1 LFTRGDHSD
10 QEIANNYVEGRDAP
24 KIGNSMTTTASVP
37 AKDAF
42 RGPYTQTALV
52 FQGGGALGAYQA
64 GVYQALAEAGCT
76 PDWLSGISIGAINAA
91 IIAGNEPDMRLPRL
105 RQFWEQSTSSF
116 RWPALDFGD
125 DMRRAFNYTSAMS
138 ALLSGQPGFFKP
150 RFVPPLLQ
158 PHGAAGALSVYD
170 TSPLRT
176 TLETLVDFDCINAGK
191 TRLSLGAVN
200 IRLGN
205 FVYFDSTECKIT
217 PDHVM
222 ASAALPPGFPPIEI
236 EGESYWDG
244 GLVSNTPLVHVLDTG
259 LIHDTLVFQVDLF
272 SARGAMPGDLI
283 EAEERKKH
291 IVYSSRTRLNTDH
304 FREKHALRQ
313 AIVELFEE
321 LPPEAKQNEK
331 IRKLRDLGDDHAVA
345 IVHLIYR
352 RASYEGQATDYEF
365 SRVSMREHWQTGL
378 DDGRRTLRRPLWLQ
392 RWEGVGGV
400 RVFDLAQDSESP

>member
-1 LFTRGDHSD
+1 
-10 QEIANNYVEGRDAP
+10 
-24 KIGNSMTTTASVP
+24 MTTHASI
-37 AKDAF
+37 AATSAF
-42 RGPYTQTALV
+42 RGPYAQTALV

-64 GVYQALAEAGCT
+64 GVYQALAEAGCA

-105 RQFWEQSTSSF
+105 RQFWKQSTSSF

-125 DMRRAFNYTSAMS
+125 DMRRLFNYTSAIS
-138 ALLSGQPGFFKP
+138 SLLSGQAGFFQP
-150 RFVPPLLQ
+150 RFIPPFLQ
-158 PHGAAGALSVYD
+158 PHGTSGALSVYD

-176 TLETLVDFDCINAGK
+176 TLEALVDFDRINSGK

-205 FVYFDSTECKIT
+205 FVYFDNTECKIT
-217 PDHVM
+217 PAHVM
-222 ASAALPPGFPPIEI
+222 ASAALPPAFPPIEI
-236 EGESYWDG
+236 EGEFYWDG

-259 LIHDTLVFQVDLF
+259 LTHDTLVFQVDLF
-272 SARGAMPGDLI
+272 SARGNVPGDLI

-291 IVYSSRTRLNTDH
+291 IVYSSRTRLNTDN

-313 AIVELFEE
+313 AIVELFEQ
-321 LPPEAKQNEK
+321 LPPPLKQNEK

-345 IVHLIYR
+345 VVHLIYR

-365 SRVSMREHWQTGL
+365 SRASMDEHWQTGL
-378 DDGRRTLRRPLWLQ
+378 DDGRRTLRRPRWLE

-400 RVFDLAQDSESP
+400 RVFDLAQDAESR

>member
-1 LFTRGDHSD
+1 
-10 QEIANNYVEGRDAP
+10 
-24 KIGNSMTTTASVP
+24 MTTPVTKAVKGPFS
-37 AKDAF
+37 
-42 RGPYTQTALV
+42 GPYGQTALV

-64 GVYQALAEAGCT
+64 GAYQALAEAGCA

-105 RQFWEQSTSSF
+105 REFWEQTTSSF
-116 RWPALDFGD
+116 RWPPLALGD
-125 DMRRAFNYTSAMS
+125 DMRRLFNHTSAIS
-138 ALLSGQPGFFKP
+138 SLLSGQPGFFKP
-150 RFVPPLLQ
+150 RLIPPFLQ
-158 PHGAAGALSVYD
+158 PHGAPGALSVYD

-176 TLETLVDFDCINAGK
+176 TLKALVDFDRINAGR

-205 FVYFDSTECKIT
+205 FVYFDSAECRIT

-236 EGESYWDG
+236 EGEPYWDG

-259 LIHDTLVFQVDLF
+259 LTKDTLVFQVDLF
-272 SARGAMPGDLI
+272 SARGSMPGDMI
-283 EAEERKKH
+283 EAEERRKH
-291 IVYSSRTRLNTDH
+291 IVYSSRTRLNTDN

-321 LPPEAKQNEK
+321 LPPKAKQDER

-365 SRVSMREHWQTGL
+365 SRVSMNEHWQAGL
-378 DDGRRTLRRPLWLQ
+378 DDGRRTLRRPLWLE
-392 RWEGVGGV
+392 RWKGVGGV
-400 RVFDLAQDSESP
+400 RVFDLAQEPESR